1 MNRIIVIGS
10 SGFVGNAICNQIFK
24 TSSEVITIDRNQF
37 SKLKL
42 SPSTFRNSVE
52 PTDVIVFAA
61 AKAPAKTSLDFLENM
76 ILVREFME
84 LIDGTSFAYLLN
96 ISSDAV
102 YGDYLRPI
110 VEEDFPQP
118 TSIHGLMHYSRE
130 FLLNELFGDR
140 MGNLRPTLIYGPR
153 DPHNGYGPNK
163 FIRQASNNEPIEVF
177 GNGEEQRDHIFIE
190 DVANIAQNMIE
201 LKYVGN
207 INAASGQ
214 TYSFTSIAN
223 YVKSQFPKSQIITKS
238 RSQSHLPHNGYR
250 AFNVSRLLQVVPG
263 IKLHNITSGIDITLS
278 SENKNGN

>member
-1 MNRIIVIGS
+1 LNKIIVIGS

-24 TSSEVITIDRNQF
+24 TSSEIITINRNQF
-37 SKLKL
+37 SKIKL
-42 SPSTFRNSVE
+42 LPSTFRNSVE
-52 PTDVIVFAA
+52 PSDVIVFAA

-102 YGDYLRPI
+102 YGDYFRPI
-110 VEEDFPQP
+110 VEEDSPQP

-153 DPHNGYGPNK
+153 DPHNGYGPNR
-163 FIRQASNNEPIEVF
+163 FIRQALKNEPIEVF

-190 DVANIAQNMIE
+190 DVANIAQKMIE

-207 INAASGQ
+207 VNAASGQ
-214 TYSFTSIAN
+214 THSFATIAN

-250 AFNVSRLLQVVPG
+250 AFNVSKLLQVVPG
-263 IKLHNITSGIDITLS
+263 MKLHNITSGIDITLS